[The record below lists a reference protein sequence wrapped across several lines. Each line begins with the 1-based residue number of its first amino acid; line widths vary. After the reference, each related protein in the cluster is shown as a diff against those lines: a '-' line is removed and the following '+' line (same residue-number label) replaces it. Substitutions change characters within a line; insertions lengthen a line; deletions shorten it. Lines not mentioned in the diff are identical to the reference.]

1 MVFIIPLSII
11 IYNAED
17 LTNSLIELV
26 DNTLDNYPVINTVIV
41 VSGDL
46 NKFDLNQL
54 QHLSGWSVLGDFPT
68 RGNACVPVD
77 MLMKTDHR
85 GIILHA
91 GKKLEPVRKVII
103 RNCREHRTSAFYQA
117 LVNEKCNE
125 IFDATYIDLA
135 VNTCRMKEIIH
146 SHLNICMPL
155 KVVSMSTR
163 DPVWMNPLVK
173 YMMKTKS
180 RISSS
185 NNGGKE
191 WIPYPKSTARPE
203 Y

>member
-11 IYNAED
+11 IYKAED
-17 LTNSLIELV
+17 LTNYLIELV

-46 NKFDLNQL
+46 NKLDLNQL

-68 RGNACVPVD
+68 RGNACFDIILTSRPDLFGDCVPVD

-91 GKKLEPVRKVII
+91 GKKLKPVRKVII

-163 DPVWMNPLVK
+163 DPV
-173 YMMKTKS
+173 
-180 RISSS
+180 
-185 NNGGKE
+185 
-191 WIPYPKSTARPE
+191 
-203 Y
+203 